1 MIQNMDYQAIHNE
14 SIVVD
19 THCDTLK
26 CLFNEFTKPRDSMWD
41 YRGDIGMGTRSGLGH
56 LDVPRMIDGGVTC
69 QVFAVSSERSRTPAY
84 PLRTA
89 LLMIERF
96 YRECDA
102 IPELVPVTS
111 YQEIVD
117 AKKQGKAAGLLSIEG
132 ADVIEGRIEM
142 LGVFH
147 RLGVRMVGLVHSLRN
162 QLADGVTDRRTGGRL
177 SELGVQAVEELDR
190 LGIIIDVSHLNDEG
204 FWDVLE
210 HTKNP
215 VIASHSN
222 SRAVC
227 NHPRNMT
234 DEMITALAKNNGVM
248 GMNFAPA
255 FVHPTEATLR
265 GVVDHIDHIVDLV
278 GPDHVGLGSDYDGIP
293 STPRGLEDVT
303 KMPDITRE
311 LIKRGYLEE
320 DIKKILGGNHLRLF
334 KTIIGK

>member
-1 MIQNMDYQAIHNE
+1 MDYQAIHNE

-41 YRGDIGMGTRSGLGH
+41 YRGDIGMGPRSSLGH
-56 LDVPRMIDGGVTC
+56 IDVPRMIDGGVTC
-69 QVFAVSSERSRTPAY
+69 QVFAISSERSRTPAY

-89 LLMIERF
+89 LLMIDRF
-96 YRECDA
+96 YKECDV
-102 IPELVPVTS
+102 IPELAPVKS
-111 YQEIVD
+111 YQEIID
-117 AKKQGKAAGLLSIEG
+117 AKKKGKAAGLLSIEG

-142 LGVFH
+142 IGVFH

-162 QLADGVTDRRTGGRL
+162 QLADGVTDRRTGGGL
-177 SELGVQAVEELDR
+177 SELGVQTVEELDL
-190 LGIIIDVSHLNDEG
+190 LGMIIDVSHLNDEG

-222 SRAVC
+222 SRKVC

-234 DEMITALAKNNGVM
+234 DAMITALAENKGVM

-255 FVHPTEATLR
+255 FVHPEEATLE

-278 GPDHVGLGSDYDGIP
+278 GPDHVGLGSDFDGIP
-293 STPRGLEDVT
+293 YTPKGLEDVS

-311 LIKRGYLEE
+311 LVNRGYEKD
-320 DIKKILGGNHLRLF
+320 DIEKILGRNHLRLI
-334 KTIIGK
+334 KTVIG

>member
-1 MIQNMDYQAIHNE
+1 
-14 SIVVD
+14 
-19 THCDTLK
+19 
-26 CLFNEFTKPRDSMWD
+26 MWD
-41 YRGDIGMGTRSGLGH
+41 YRGDIGMGQRSSLGH
-56 LDVPRMIDGGVTC
+56 LDVPRMMNGGVTC

-89 LLMIERF
+89 MLMIDRF
-96 YRECDA
+96 YKECES
-102 IPELVPVTS
+102 IPELVPVKS
-111 YQEIVD
+111 YQEIID
-117 AKKQGKAAGLLSIEG
+117 AKQNGKAAGLLSIEG
-132 ADVIEGRIEM
+132 ADVIEGRIEL

-162 QLADGVTDRRTGGRL
+162 QLADGVADRRTGGRL

-190 LGIIIDVSHLNDEG
+190 LGIIIDVSHLNEEG

-234 DEMITALAKNNGVM
+234 DEMITALAENNGVM

-255 FVHPTEATLR
+255 FVHPTEATLE

-334 KTIIGK
+334 KTVIGK